1 MKLTPRLRLA
11 SVAPIAALTGCVLS
25 SILLASPPSLVEVEI
40 DGNAKCHFAG
50 EARTCQDF
58 GRYLRDKQHVSL
70 HSPIGI
76 YLADTAN
83 ADTVQ
88 VTIES
93 LLNADYL
100 DVRLLP
106 ANQPQTTTPNYR
118 LERP

>member
-1 MKLTPRLRLA
+1 
-11 SVAPIAALTGCVLS
+11 
-25 SILLASPPSLVEVEI
+25 LASPPNLVEVEI

-50 EARTCQDF
+50 EARTCRDF

-83 ADTVQ
+83 ADAVQ

-93 LLNADYL
+93 LLNAGYL

-106 ANQPQTTTPNYR
+106 ANQPQPATPNYR